1 MLGVCNQRTME
12 TKARLVLQEY
22 CPECLRNNM
31 SAIPIE
37 RLIKAMGLD
46 IEYQYLS
53 KNGDKV
59 LGKLICYDG
68 LTPYYDMELHQYL
81 FLQVSANTILVDAR
95 LEEQENK
102 GRYRFTL
109 AHELAHWIL
118 HREMII
124 SDRTE
129 AAFIEGV
136 HNSKMEGQA
145 DYFASA
151 LLMPM
156 GTVKKYFIPSLAKDI
171 AVLNL

>member
-1 MLGVCNQRTME
+1 M
-12 TKARLVLQEY
+12 
-22 CPECLRNNM
+22 
-31 SAIPIE
+31 
-37 RLIKAMGLD
+37 
-46 IEYQYLS
+46 
-53 KNGDKV
+53 
-59 LGKLICYDG
+59 
-68 LTPYYDMELHQYL
+68 
-81 FLQVSANTILVDAR
+81 DAR

-129 AAFIEGV
+129 AVFIEGV

-145 DYFASA
+145 DYFAFA